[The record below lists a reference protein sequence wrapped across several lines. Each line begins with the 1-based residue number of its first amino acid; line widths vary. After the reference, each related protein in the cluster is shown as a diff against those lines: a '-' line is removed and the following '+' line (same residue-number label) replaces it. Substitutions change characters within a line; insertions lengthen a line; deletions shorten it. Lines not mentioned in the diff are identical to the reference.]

1 MKVGFTE
8 FSFGY
13 ALTENVIRSS
23 PTAPA
28 GAPAFPN
35 LVQEGMLGYDI
46 RIDFP
51 AAPLFL
57 QFKLPE
63 LMRRGT
69 VFEIAQWRCP
79 GLSVPFFRI
88 SMMRRDISRQHELL
102 IELESRYPSNVF
114 YAAPALKNL
123 REFDNAYNNA
133 FVAQQSVFFSPAD
146 IGPLPDDKSHTLA
159 YMAGAAIGNFF
170 SEPKSINLKTFDQL
184 SEGLRATFEHK
195 PDLRSVAQEIRE
207 NVVALAS
214 PRMRQAEQ
222 QIAERIRSSRRS
234 GTERPASFL
243 PEESA
248 LVDILVA
255 REIARVDMGVELL
268 VAQPR

>member
-1 MKVGFTE
+1 
-8 FSFGY
+8 
-13 ALTENVIRSS
+13 LRSS
-23 PTAPA
+23 HRPRRHDPRDRPHHVRNYSFSVRTVPD
-28 GAPAFPN
+28 GAR
-35 LVQEGMLGYDI
+35 VD
-46 RIDFP
+46 
-51 AAPLFL
+51 
-57 QFKLPE
+57 
-63 LMRRGT
+63 
-69 VFEIAQWRCP
+69 C
-79 GLSVPFFRI
+79 GL
-88 SMMRRDISRQHELL
+88 
-102 IELESRYPSNVF
+102 NVF

-133 FVAQQSVFFSPAD
+133 FVAH

-222 QIAERIRSSRRS
+222 QIAERIRSSRCS